1 MAGEPEVLYAQ
12 RIHFTATPTATLVN
26 LEEGTSETPST
37 ELDGISECSV
47 ATAIDSVDMNYF
59 GGDGYKRNAAT
70 LRGLTISVSGHRIA
84 GNAAQDLM
92 ETHML
97 SGQVGYLHVI
107 KDEAATAGQRG
118 VRYAARIMSFDSG
131 GPSSDVDKLT
141 ASLNGQ
147 GAPVKV

>member
-1 MAGEPEVLYAQ
+1 MGEPEVLYGH
-12 RIHFTATPTATLVN
+12 RIHFTATPTTTLVPM
-26 LEEGTSETPST
+26 EAGTSETPAT

-47 ATAIDSVDMNYF
+47 STAIDSVDMNYF

-70 LRGLTISVSGHRIA
+70 LRGLTLNISGHRIT

-92 ETHML
+92 EEHML
-97 SGQVGYLHVI
+97 SGAAGYLHVI
-107 KDEAATAGQRG
+107 KDGTATAGQRG
-118 VRYAARIMSFDSG
+118 VRYAVRIMSFDSG

-141 ASLNGQ
+141 ASLTGQ